1 MPQYIFSPL
10 GCGPVLTE
18 PIDQRQGGKDAK
30 EAEMAGKKYNKGHWS
45 NKFAMNPKGIDRTNV
60 CEPTNAAQ
68 GLPAGT
74 AARMCAWECPT
85 PMPNPFSALVKLLSL
100 NWAAKGLKS

>member
-1 MPQYIFSPL
+1 
-10 GCGPVLTE
+10 
-18 PIDQRQGGKDAK
+18 
-30 EAEMAGKKYNKGHWS
+30 MAAKKYDKGHWS

-74 AARMCAWECPT
+74 AARLCAWECPT
-85 PMPNPFSALVKLLSL
+85 SSVRSQIAQFKLGC
-100 NWAAKGLKS
+100 KTPDDGHRGVQR